1 MNKIKHII
9 LIFNLCLFL
18 IIGCNSKR
26 EKDPSTTHRVT
37 FKAEG
42 ADELNVNTF
51 DLWKTL
57 NYSERQ
63 GKYLFDKYCTVC
75 HGKRGEGDGFNSYNL
90 NPKPQNLQD
99 SLYINKVSD
108 VFLNQIISS
117 GGNGVNRSSQMPYYK
132 YIMDETEIENIISY
146 IRKLNTI
153 QE

>member
-1 MNKIKHII
+1 MKKIKNII
-9 LIFNLCLFL
+9 SIFGLGLIFF
-18 IIGCNSKR
+18 IGCNSKR
-26 EKDPSTTHRVT
+26 EKHPSTTLRVT
-37 FKAEG
+37 FKAEVS
-42 ADELNVNTF
+42 DELNGNTI
-51 DLWKTL
+51 DIWKTL

-75 HGKRGEGDGFNSYNL
+75 HGIKGEGDGFNSYNL

-117 GGNGVNRSSQMPYYK
+117 GGSGVNRSSQMPYYK
-132 YIMDETEIENIISY
+132 FLLDETEIENIISY